1 MSTIIETIDR
11 LCEERGIKGSKLC
24 DDLGISRSTLTELRK
39 GRAKSLNIKKA
50 TLIAGYFDV
59 PVEYLLGEGSGEQ
72 APPETQKAPALN
84 KKDERDIARM
94 LEETLNLL
102 ESSDALMFNGEPLDQ
117 ESAELLKT
125 SLQNQYTLAKQIAK
139 RKFTPKKYRNDN
151 EK

>member
-39 GRAKSLNIKKA
+39 GRAKSLNTKKA
-50 TLIAGYFDV
+50 TLIANYFEV
-59 PVEYLLGEGSGEQ
+59 PLEYLLGETSDTT
-72 APPETQKAPALN
+72 PPETQKAPTLN
-84 KKDERDIARM
+84 KKDERDIARR

-102 ESSDALMFNGEPLDQ
+102 ESSDALMFDGEPLDQ
-117 ESAELLKT
+117 ESMDLLKT

-139 RKFTPKKYRNDN
+139 KKFTPKKYRNDN